1 MTTQKKFYLLKSLY
15 AGTVIIMLAIAAL
28 TYQIGWQRGA
38 SYTSQIVSDELLEVC
53 EARIIE
59 AENSCVD

>member
-1 MTTQKKFYLLKSLY
+1 
-15 AGTVIIMLAIAAL
+15 MLTLCGLA
-28 TYQIGWQRGA
+28 YNIGYQRGA
-38 SYTSQIVSDELLEVC
+38 AYTSQVVSDELLEVC

>member
-1 MTTQKKFYLLKSLY
+1 MSVYKRLHLLKSLY
-15 AGTVIIMLAIAAL
+15 KFTIILLLALCWL
-28 TYQIGWQRGA
+28 TYNIGYQRGS
-38 SYTSQIVSDELLEVC
+38 SYTSQVVSDELLEVC

>member
-38 SYTSQIVSDELLEVC
+38 AKIQDQC
-53 EARIIE
+53 ETI
-59 AENSCVD
+59 CVD